1 MLFFW
6 LFYRERM
13 GRVAKFQESNAMM
26 KQTIR
31 LTDDTTVIVTLCD
44 NERLLIL
51 ITWQKKIIIPKSMVS
66 LEKKME
72 EKRISLTIERYN
84 KTFENLKT
92 LNYNAKG

>member
-66 LEKKME
+66 LDSKQFNDSVLSFYASKSNNVYM
-72 EKRISLTIERYN
+72 
-84 KTFENLKT
+84 
-92 LNYNAKG
+92 

>member
-1 MLFFW
+1 MLFSW

-31 LTDDTTVIVTLCD
+31 LTDDTTKIVTLCD

-51 ITWQKKIIIPKSMVS
+51 IT
-66 LEKKME
+66 
-72 EKRISLTIERYN
+72 
-84 KTFENLKT
+84 
-92 LNYNAKG
+92 